1 MKRYFDWQD
10 PSVIEQN
17 KRKPVVLSPSYSS
30 FEEAIERYSI
40 ITDYLAYD
48 QTRWPN
54 RFNLNGDWKFKL
66 FKSINRCTLSFE
78 ELTSSD
84 KSYKQW
90 DDIKVPG
97 VWQLQGYHEMD
108 SPYYFAFGYPDAV
121 STKKIPFIDDD
132 KNAVGCYI
140 KSVILSEDFIG
151 GQDNPQKVFIHFGA
165 VKSAF
170 YLYVNGHCVGYS
182 QGSMTPAEFDV
193 TQYLSLGE
201 NLIGV
206 KVIRFSDGTY
216 LEDQDMWFLSGIY
229 RDVYLY
235 TEPEIYIEDFYV
247 QTKKIGDDFELLVKG
262 NISNSSMKA
271 SAIKVVLYV
280 ADSLQELENH
290 PLTSGGMVVDVV
302 DTETWSLQSMVTQ
315 PKMWSAETPKLYY
328 LGVAIQDPIGR
339 LLQLKVSTLGFR
351 TVLIDKS
358 ILKINEV
365 PVKFHG
371 VNRHEFHSDYG
382 YACPK
387 ETILADLLQMKKLNI
402 NSIRTSH
409 YPNSP
414 YFYELCDYLGFY
426 VMDEA
431 DVETHGVRLKGIPGS
446 DPLWT
451 KAVIDR
457 VERMVIR
464 DRNHPCVV
472 SWSLGNEA
480 GFGANFYIMKKRIKE
495 LDSTRFI
502 HYEGDTKLHV
512 SDVYSRMYA
521 SPDFVEKTG
530 KKQDIKITIVQNILN
545 RLAQDNK
552 PFKVEDYCD
561 KPIMYCEF
569 AHAMGNSLGNFK
581 EHIEGWYKYPQWCGG
596 FIWDYVDQSIRK
608 VVDNKEQWLY
618 GGDFGE
624 GDSHTYFCGNGI
636 VAGNRELHP
645 SAYEVKK
652 CYQYVSVESKDIEQG
667 IITMTNRYSF
677 TDLEEFLWAYEL
689 LEDGAVIQHGV
700 IDSVSVKPF
709 ETTQVTIPIEP
720 FRKEVGVYY
729 HINIYFVL
737 KEDNAYEKVG
747 FIQAMEQLEMEKIGI
762 KEYNFVSEIP
772 VSYHDR
778 KLKLEVYS
786 EQFTATISKATGD
799 ITSMRFGQFEL
810 LKKPM
815 TLNLWRPTT
824 DNDRGFSNFKPK
836 LRKLAVD
843 FSLLHATNSYS
854 LHHYKVIEENHTI
867 VLQIY
872 RKVKGFKG
880 YVLTTYQFDGEGNV
894 EISLKGTPNKNL
906 IKFGTSFGVSKAWN
920 SYLYFGRGPHENYCD
935 RKSGAHLGIYESNS
949 HDFMHHYL
957 RPQENGNRT
966 EVKWFMMESQE
977 QVGLIIEA
985 TKDNGYEFSAWPY
998 SMNELE
1004 EKEHIHELHESE
1016 YITVNVDCAQRGV
1029 GGDYP
1034 GEAKLLDTYILHKKR
1049 EYAYSFRLVR
1059 N

>member
-1 MKRYFDWQD
+1 M
-10 PSVIEQN
+10 
-17 KRKPVVLSPSYSS
+17 
-30 FEEAIERYSI
+30 
-40 ITDYLAYD
+40 
-48 QTRWPN
+48 
-54 RFNLNGDWKFKL
+54 
-66 FKSINRCTLSFE
+66 
-78 ELTSSD
+78 
-84 KSYKQW
+84 
-90 DDIKVPG
+90 
-97 VWQLQGYHEMD
+97 
-108 SPYYFAFGYPDAV
+108 
-121 STKKIPFIDDD
+121 
-132 KNAVGCYI
+132 
-140 KSVILSEDFIG
+140 
-151 GQDNPQKVFIHFGA
+151 
-165 VKSAF
+165 
-170 YLYVNGHCVGYS
+170 
-182 QGSMTPAEFDV
+182 
-193 TQYLSLGE
+193 
-201 NLIGV
+201 
-206 KVIRFSDGTY
+206 
-216 LEDQDMWFLSGIY
+216 
-229 RDVYLY
+229 
-235 TEPEIYIEDFYV
+235 
-247 QTKKIGDDFELLVKG
+247 
-262 NISNSSMKA
+262 
-271 SAIKVVLYV
+271 
-280 ADSLQELENH
+280 
-290 PLTSGGMVVDVV
+290 
-302 DTETWSLQSMVTQ
+302 
-315 PKMWSAETPKLYY
+315 
-328 LGVAIQDPIGR
+328 
-339 LLQLKVSTLGFR
+339 LGFR
-351 TVLIDKS
+351 TVLIDKN

-431 DVETHGVRLKGIPGS
+431 DVETHGVRLKGVPGS

-472 SWSLGNEA
+472 AWSLGNEA

-502 HYEGDTKLHV
+502 HYEGDTKLQV

-581 EHIEGWYKYPQWCGG
+581 EHIEGWYNYPQWCGG

-608 VVDNKEQWLY
+608 VVDKKEEWLY

-624 GDSHTYFCGNGI
+624 GKSHTYFCGNGI

-709 ETTQVTIPIEP
+709 ETTQVTMPIEP

-737 KEDNAYEKVG
+737 KKDNAYEKVG

-762 KEYNFVSEIP
+762 KEYHFVSEIP
-772 VSYHDR
+772 VTYHDK

-786 EQFTATISKATGD
+786 EQFTATISKSTGD
-799 ITSMRFGQFEL
+799 ITSLRFGQFEL
-810 LKKPM
+810 LK
-815 TLNLWRPTT
+815 NL
-824 DNDRGFSNFKPK
+824 
-836 LRKLAVD
+836 
-843 FSLLHATNSYS
+843 
-854 LHHYKVIEENHTI
+854 
-867 VLQIY
+867 
-872 RKVKGFKG
+872 
-880 YVLTTYQFDGEGNV
+880 
-894 EISLKGTPNKNL
+894 
-906 IKFGTSFGVSKAWN
+906 
-920 SYLYFGRGPHENYCD
+920 
-935 RKSGAHLGIYESNS
+935 
-949 HDFMHHYL
+949 
-957 RPQENGNRT
+957 
-966 EVKWFMMESQE
+966 
-977 QVGLIIEA
+977 
-985 TKDNGYEFSAWPY
+985 
-998 SMNELE
+998 
-1004 EKEHIHELHESE
+1004 
-1016 YITVNVDCAQRGV
+1016 
-1029 GGDYP
+1029 
-1034 GEAKLLDTYILHKKR
+1034 
-1049 EYAYSFRLVR
+1049 
-1059 N
+1059 